1 MIIAPYDPVSPKTD
15 GINPDSCSNVLIE
28 DCYIVSGDDCIS
40 LKCGW
45 DQYGIKVGI
54 PTKHVI
60 IRRLTCISPDSA
72 LIALGSEMSGG
83 VHDIRIEDTVA
94 INTQS
99 GIRIKTTIV
108 FVNGSCCKDPALA
121 TGDDFYLSGLHLAW
135 NTSNL
140 QGSAVIPANVAQI
153 PGLNTL
159 SISMVRIDFRPN
171 GLNPPHTHPRA
182 TEILVVLEVHFTLDS
197 SPPAPVTGSSPK
209 P

>member
-1 MIIAPYDPVSPKTD
+1 MR
-15 GINPDSCSNVLIE
+15 SNSLVTNCPEGENI
-28 DCYIVSGDDCIS
+28 CCIMSNGHVVRS
-40 LKCGW
+40 LKKFC
-45 DQYGIKVGI
+45 IVEEIFAKKVITGN
-54 PTKHVI
+54 
-60 IRRLTCISPDSA
+60 
-72 LIALGSEMSGG
+72 
-83 VHDIRIEDTVA
+83 VA
-94 INTQS
+94 FELYE
-99 GIRIKTTIV
+99 V

-121 TGDDFYLSGLHLAW
+121 TGDDFYLSGLHLAG